1 MNNVAKDKNSQ
12 LATLPHGG
20 SRRGLLGDGGSIQPA
35 AHIQSISE
43 YYFSVKLAEVAKMNA
58 EGKNVISL
66 GVGAPDR
73 MPSAETIETLCE
85 AAHRPDVHAYQPY
98 TGIPE
103 LRKAYA
109 DWYHRIYNV
118 ELAPEET
125 LPLIGSKEGILH
137 ISMTFL
143 NFGDSVLVP
152 NPGYPTYKSVSE
164 LLRANVIEYDLL
176 EENGWLP
183 DFDALEKQDLSR
195 VKLMWVN
202 YPNMPTGTNATTE
215 LFEKLVA
222 FGKKHNI
229 VICHDNPYSFILN
242 EKPMSMLSVDG
253 AKDIC
258 IELNSLS
265 KSHNMSGWRMGMLA
279 SNPQFVKWVLKAK
292 SNIDS
297 GQFKPMQLATIAAL
311 SNSAEWHS
319 EMNRVYAERR
329 VWAEKIMDLLGCTYD
344 KTQVGLFVW
353 GKMPAGQS
361 SSKDFI
367 DDILHNARVFITP
380 GVIFGSNGEGYI
392 RISLGSG
399 VEKMQEAHQR
409 IELLITNY

>member
-1 MNNVAKDKNSQ
+1 MDKILN
-12 LATLPHGG
+12 
-20 SRRGLLGDGGSIQPA
+20 IEPA
-35 AHIQSISE
+35 GHIKGISE

-66 GVGAPDR
+66 GVGAPDK
-73 MPSAETIETLCE
+73 MPSQETIETLCYT
-85 AAHRPDVHAYQPY
+85 AHRPDVHAYQPY
-98 TGIPE
+98 SGIPE

-109 DWYHRIYNV
+109 GWYKKFYNV
-118 ELAPEET
+118 DLSTDEV

-137 ISMTFL
+137 VSMTFL

-152 NPGYPTYKSVSE
+152 NPGYPTYRSVSE

-176 EENGWLP
+176 EKNEWLP
-183 DFDALEKQDLSR
+183 DFDALEKLDLTR

-202 YPNMPTGTNATTE
+202 YPNMPTGKNASTA

-222 FGKKHNI
+222 FGKKYGI

-242 EKPMSMLSVDG
+242 DRPISILSVQG

-265 KSHNMSGWRMGMLA
+265 KSHNMSGWRMGLLA
-279 SNPQFVKWVLKAK
+279 SNPEFVRWVLKAK

-297 GQFKPMQLATIAAL
+297 GQFKPMQLATVTAL
-311 SNSAEWHS
+311 QNTREWHD
-319 EMNRVYAERR
+319 EMNRIYAERR
-329 VWAEKIMDLLGCTYD
+329 LWAEKIMDLLNCRYD
-344 KTQVGLFVW
+344 KSQVGLFVW
-353 GKMPAGQS
+353 GKLPERVV

-392 RISLGSG
+392 RISLGAS
-399 VEKMQEAHQR
+399 VEKMEEAYNR
-409 IELLITNY
+409 ILTYNA

>member
-1 MNNVAKDKNSQ
+1 MNK
-12 LATLPHGG
+12 TEH
-20 SRRGLLGDGGSIQPA
+20 IQPA
-35 AHIQSISE
+35 EHIKSISE
-43 YYFSVKLAEVAKMNA
+43 YYFSVKLAEVARMNA

-66 GVGAPDR
+66 GVGAPDK
-73 MPSAETIETLCE
+73 MPSPETIETLCE
-85 AAHRPDVHAYQPY
+85 IAHRPDAHAYQPY
-98 TGIPE
+98 SGIPE

-109 DWYHRIYNV
+109 DWYKRFYNV
-118 ELAPEET
+118 DLTPDEV

-202 YPNMPTGTNATTE
+202 YPNMPTGTNASKE

-229 VICHDNPYSFILN
+229 IICHDNPYSFILN
-242 EKPMSMLSVDG
+242 DNPMSILSVDG

-265 KSHNMSGWRMGMLA
+265 KSHNMSGWRMGMLV
-279 SNPQFVKWVLKAK
+279 SNPEFVKWVLKAK

-297 GQFKPMQLATIAAL
+297 GQFKPMQLATVAAL
-311 SNSAEWHS
+311 QNTQEWHD
-319 EMNRVYAERR
+319 EMNRIYAERR
-329 VWAEKIMDLLGCTYD
+329 VWAEKIMDLLNCKYD

-353 GKMPAGQS
+353 GKLPGS
-361 SSKDFI
+361 GTSSKDFI
-367 DDILHNARVFITP
+367 DNILYNAHVFITP

-392 RISLGSG
+392 RISLGSA
-399 VEKMQEAHQR
+399 VEKMQEAFER
-409 IELLITNY
+409 IKLKMTDY